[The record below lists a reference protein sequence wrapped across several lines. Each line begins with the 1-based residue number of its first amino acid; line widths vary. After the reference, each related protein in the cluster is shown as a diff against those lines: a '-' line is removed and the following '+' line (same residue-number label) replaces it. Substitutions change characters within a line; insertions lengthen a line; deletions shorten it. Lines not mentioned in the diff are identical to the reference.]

1 MTISKEILDITL
13 ILLPGLIAFIITES
27 LIPYNKAE
35 FKRSVAYV
43 IILSAIS
50 FFVAIILWKSYYK
63 LAIWL
68 KFKYNISNLELTNIF
83 SFNENIYFTFL
94 VFIISIILGIFFA
107 WAINNHVIYKLMN
120 KLGGSSM
127 TSNMEVWDDFFA
139 LERENSFVV
148 IRDIKNNIMYYGSVN
163 YYSIAMTSQM
173 IALHLNDVDVFENNS
188 SNKLYNVKEL
198 YLPFQPENMTV
209 EFPNFI
215 ETKDEDE

>member
-13 ILLPGLIAFIITES
+13 ILLPGLIAFIIAES

-50 FFVAIILWKSYYK
+50 FFIAIIIWKLYYK
-63 LAIWL
+63 LGLLLA
-68 KFKYNISNLELTNIF
+68 FKYNVSNLELTNIF
-83 SFNENIYFTFL
+83 SFKENIYFTFL
-94 VFIISIILGIFFA
+94 VFVISVALGIFFA
-107 WAINNHVIYKLMN
+107 WAINKHIIYKLMS

-139 LERENSFVV
+139 LKRENSFVV
-148 IRDIKNNIMYYGSVN
+148 VRDIKNNLMYYGSVN
-163 YYSIAMTSQM
+163 YYSIATTSQM
-173 IALHLNDVDVFENNS
+173 IALHLNNVDVFDNES
-188 SNKLYNVKEL
+188 SVKLYNVKEL

-209 EFPNFI
+209 EFPNN
-215 ETKDEDE
+215 